1 MIAGWIL
8 LFALQV
14 TPELQQHIQSG
25 LRAKSAGDLDT
36 AVQEFTRV
44 AKLAPGLAAAHV
56 NLGAVYL
63 QKKDYAKAAQSL
75 RTALELNSDL
85 PGAHAMLGTALLAQ
99 GYAQDAI
106 PHLEKGQA
114 DDLLGVALLEA
125 DRPRDAVDHL
135 EAALGK
141 RPGDPDLLY
150 YLAQAHD
157 RLAKQVFEQLRQ
169 SSPNSP
175 RAQQALGEA
184 LAAIGKTAEAEQHLR
199 AALTARADLRDVH
212 YALGELYL
220 ESGDYGKAE
229 PEFRAEAR
237 LSPGSGAAAY
247 KLGLVLANLGRTA
260 EAIAELRRADVLQP
274 GIPETLIELGKAL
287 TASGDPSSAEPLLQ
301 RALSNTPP
309 ADLAASAHFQLAQIY
324 RRLGRTADADREMKA
339 FQQLRSPSGNE
350 RSRH

>member
-14 TPELQQHIQSG
+14 TPELQRHIESG

-44 AKLAPGLAAAHV
+44 AELAPGLAAAHV

-63 QKKDYAKAAQSL
+63 EKKDYANAARSL
-75 RTALELNSDL
+75 HRALELDPAL
-85 PGAHAMLGTALLAQ
+85 PGAHAMLGAALLAQ

-125 DRPRDAVDHL
+125 DRARDAVDHL

-157 RLAKQVFEQLRQ
+157 RLAKRVFEQLQQ
-169 SSPNSP
+169 SSPDSP
-175 RAQQALGEA
+175 RAHQALGEA
-184 LAAIGKTAEAEQHLR
+184 LAASGKIAEGEQHFR
-199 AALTARADLRDVH
+199 AALAARADLRDVH

-220 ESGDYGKAE
+220 ESSDYGKAE

-237 LSPGSGAAAY
+237 LSPGSAAAAY

-260 EAIAELRRADVLQP
+260 EAIVELRRAEALLP
-274 GIPETLIELGKAL
+274 GVPETLVELGKAL
-287 TASGDPSSAEPLLQ
+287 NASGDAASAEPLLQ
-301 RALSNTPP
+301 TALSKVQ
-309 ADLAASAHFQLAQIY
+309 AGDLAASVHFQLANVY
-324 RRLGRTADADREMKA
+324 RKLGRTADADREMKA
-339 FQQLRSPSGNE
+339 FQQLRARPQK
-350 RSRH
+350 

>member
-14 TPELQQHIQSG
+14 TPELQRHIESG
-25 LRAKSAGDLDT
+25 LRAKSAGDFDT
-36 AVQEFTRV
+36 AVQEFTHV
-44 AKLAPGLAAAHV
+44 AELAPGLAAAHV

-63 QKKDYAKAAQSL
+63 QKKDYAKAARSL
-75 RTALELNSDL
+75 RQALEIDPGL
-85 PGAHAMLGTALLAQ
+85 PGAHAMLGAALLAQ

-114 DDLLGVALLEA
+114 DDLLGVGLLEA

-141 RPGDPDLLY
+141 RTGDPDLLY

-169 SSPNSP
+169 SSPDSP
-175 RAQQALGEA
+175 RTHQALGEVLVA
-184 LAAIGKTAEAEQHLR
+184 GGKTAEAEQHFR
-199 AALTARADLRDVH
+199 TALAARADLRDVH

-220 ESGDYGKAE
+220 ESGDYQKAE

-237 LSPGSGAAAY
+237 LSPGSAAAAY
-247 KLGLVLANLGRTA
+247 KLGLVLASLGRTT
-260 EAIAELRRADVLQP
+260 EAIVEFRRADALQP
-274 GIPETLIELGKAL
+274 GVPETLIELGKAL
-287 TASGDPSSAEPLLQ
+287 NASGDAASAEPLLQ
-301 RALSNTPP
+301 RAVSTVQ
-309 ADLAASAHFQLAQIY
+309 AGDLAASAHFQLANVY
-324 RRLGRTADADREMKA
+324 RKLGRMADADREMKA
-339 FQQLRSPSGNE
+339 FQQLRARE
-350 RSRH
+350 RK

>member
-14 TPELQQHIQSG
+14 TPELQRHIEDG

-44 AKLAPGLAAAHV
+44 AELAPGLAAAHV

-63 QKKDYAKAAQSL
+63 QKKDYGRAAVSL
-75 RTALELNSDL
+75 RLALELDSGL
-85 PGAHAMLGTALLAQ
+85 PGAHAMLGSALLAQ

-106 PHLEKGQA
+106 SHLEKGQA
-114 DDLLGVALLEA
+114 NDLLGVALLEA
-125 DRPRDAVDHL
+125 DRPRDAVDYL

-157 RLAKQVFEQLRQ
+157 RLSKQVFEQLQQ
-169 SSPNSP
+169 SSPDSP
-175 RAQQALGEA
+175 RAHQALGEA
-184 LAAIGKTAEAEQHLR
+184 LTAVGKTAEAEQHLR
-199 AALTARADLRDVH
+199 AALAARADLRDVH
-212 YALGELYL
+212 SALGELYL
-220 ESGDYGKAE
+220 ESGDYQRAE

-237 LSPGSGAAAY
+237 LSPGSATAAY

-260 EAIAELRRADVLQP
+260 EAIVELRRADGLQP
-274 GIPETLIELGKAL
+274 GVPETLIELGKAL
-287 TASGDPSSAEPLLQ
+287 NTSGDAVSAELLLQ
-301 RALSNTPP
+301 GAL
-309 ADLAASAHFQLAQIY
+309 AKVQAGDLAASAHFQLAHVY
-324 RRLGRTADADREMKA
+324 RKLGRTADADREMKA
-339 FQQLRSPSGNE
+339 FQQLRA
-350 RSRH
+350 RRQK